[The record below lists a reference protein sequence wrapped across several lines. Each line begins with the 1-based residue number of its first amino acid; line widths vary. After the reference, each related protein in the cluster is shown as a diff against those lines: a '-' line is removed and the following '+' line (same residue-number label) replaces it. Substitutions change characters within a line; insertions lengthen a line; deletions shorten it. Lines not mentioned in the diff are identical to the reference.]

1 MWIWHAATA
10 YNAVENHG
18 LLHDTQHLAFF
29 VSGLVFWWPVIQA
42 PPFQHALSMP
52 MRVGYLVAG
61 TTQRSLLGGVL
72 TLFNR
77 SLYSHNIDILR
88 IGALSPLRRVESR
101 RIHGAAHR

>member
-61 TTQRSLLGGVL
+61 TTQRSLLGAFSRCSTVH
-72 TLFNR
+72 
-77 SLYSHNIDILR
+77 SIAHNIDILR
-88 IGALSPLRRVESR
+88 IGALSPLGRVESR
-101 RIHGAAHR
+101 RIDGAAHR

>member
-77 SLYSHNIDILR
+77 PLYSPQYRHPQDRRSVSPRAGR
-88 IGALSPLRRVESR
+88 IAP
-101 RIHGAAHR
+101 H